1 MQIKSQDFP
10 GLFKKSCLPFL
21 LVIAIVVSFAGIL
34 SQSGLV
40 SEWPM
45 DQSFVTR
52 ADLRLERLPT
62 GWVFQYP
69 RFKWSGGV
77 SASLLIGLYKLV
89 VSPAPETLNWHAK
102 CITTLLFLGSS
113 FSLCRLFIRH
123 WIFQA
128 LAFSV
133 IASSGLQFAEPS
145 SDIIAAAFFA
155 FFMLSVR
162 LGWPRLMSSGLLV
175 LFGLSKIQ
183 LLLCSLGVGAVW
195 YWWDFRENRMR
206 WQVPLGM
213 AFWLVLLMAP
223 GFRLYGMD
231 MVRTVKGLRTFGSS
245 YVFMFSPHQFSSGSE
260 SLAANSAN
268 WQDVMRSVF
277 PGARTV
283 SEVMLRY
290 PKKYLDFVLVAGGFG
305 VVSVLQTMGLMLI
318 PFFRALRL
326 GVFPA
331 ATRLSL
337 RFLGAAAF
345 LALTPPLLLRFISPR
360 YLAVVFIPLVVL
372 SAAAAGAP
380 QAPRSLKTTF
390 LICSLLTLV
399 LNLAVFSERLIQ
411 SPLMPFG

>member
-1 MQIKSQDFP
+1 MIRKI
-10 GLFKKSCLPFL
+10 CLPLL

-34 SQSGLV
+34 SQSGQV

-52 ADLRLERLPT
+52 ADLRLYRLPT

-69 RFKWSGGV
+69 RFNWSGGV

-113 FSLCRLFIRH
+113 YSLCLLFIRH
-123 WIFQA
+123 WVFQA

-133 IASSGLQFAEPS
+133 LASSALQFAEPS
-145 SDIIAAAFFA
+145 SDIIAASIFA
-155 FFMLSVR
+155 LFMLSVR
-162 LGWPRLMSSGLLV
+162 MGWPRLISSGLLI
-175 LFGLSKIQ
+175 LFGVSKIQ
-183 LLLCSLGVGAVW
+183 LLVCSLGVGAVW
-195 YWWDFRENRMR
+195 YWWDFRQNRMR
-206 WQVPLGM
+206 WQIPLGM

-223 GFRLYGMD
+223 GFKLYGID
-231 MVRTVKGLRTFGSS
+231 MVRTVKGLRTFASS
-245 YVFMFSPHQFSSGSE
+245 YVFMFSPHQFSPVSE
-260 SLAANSAN
+260 GLGADPTS
-268 WQDVMRSVF
+268 WQEVMRSVF

-290 PKKYLDFVLVAGGFG
+290 PKKYLDFVLVAGAYG
-305 VVSVLQTMGLMLI
+305 VVSVMQTMGLMLI

-331 ATRLSL
+331 ASQLSL

-345 LALTPPLLLRFISPR
+345 LSLVPPLLLRFISPR

-372 SAAAAGAP
+372 SAAAAGSS
-380 QAPRSLKTTF
+380 QAPRSLKIMF
-390 LICSLLTLV
+390 LICSLLTLA
-399 LNLAVFSERLIQ
+399 LNLVLFSERLVE